1 MDNNSSEI
9 KKLVLVIGNGFDLDL
24 GLKTSYKDF
33 CNSQYCPSNYPA
45 PLIRHLNQKW
55 PDSKDAVRWYDL
67 ENEFLNYVKIGD
79 KSDVLSKD
87 EIEYVKKHGDY
98 QLCNKLNYLGCDE
111 TFQSLYNKGYI
122 EITDRIPRAATIP
135 FREELAFNSTQRDK
149 KSFDLIHEGVA
160 SFITKA
166 AEAGACTDRVAFAIL
181 FCASQFSETGGEVAI
196 HSFNYT
202 PLPSP
207 YDNSLEK
214 NMFYVHGSCKQ
225 KNIVLGTKEFEAP
238 NEDYN
243 FLQKAFDV
251 NHNPS
256 SILDDLQNADDVIIF
271 GHSLGENDDPYF
283 RDFFQQQA
291 VGRKVKKRITIFTK
305 SQESEIEIK
314 RSLQRLTGR
323 HLTEL
328 RANNDMAII
337 KTDDLY
343 GNHKSLMRFMKQ
355 YIQDERYIIPVI
367 KELKTTNNS
376 NTK

>member
-55 PDSKDAVRWYDL
+55 PDGKDAVRWYDL

-87 EIEYVKKHGDY
+87 EIEYIKRHGDY
-98 QLCNKLNYLGCDE
+98 QLCNKLNFLGCDE
-111 TFQSLYNKGYI
+111 TFQSLYNKGYL

-149 KSFDLIHEGVA
+149 NSFNLIHEGVA
-160 SFITKA
+160 NFITKA
-166 AEAGACTDRVAFAIL
+166 AEEGAYTDRVAFVIL

-207 YDNSLEK
+207 YDCSLEK

-225 KNIVLGTKEFEAP
+225 KNIVLGTKEFDSP
-238 NEDYN
+238 NEDYD

-271 GHSLGENDDPYF
+271 GHSIGENDDPYF

-305 SQESEIEIK
+305 SNESELDIK

-328 RANNDMAII
+328 RANNDMSII
-337 KTDDLY
+337 KTDELY
-343 GNHKSLMRFMKQ
+343 ENPKLLYPIMKK
-355 YIQDERYIIPVI
+355 YIEDSRYIAPVI
-367 KELKTTNNS
+367 QGLHRG
-376 NTK
+376 